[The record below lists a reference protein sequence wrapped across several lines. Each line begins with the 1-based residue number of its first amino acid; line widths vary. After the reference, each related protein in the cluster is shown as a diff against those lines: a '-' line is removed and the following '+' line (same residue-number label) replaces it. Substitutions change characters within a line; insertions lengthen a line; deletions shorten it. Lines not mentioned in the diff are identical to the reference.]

1 MSRLSLRTVALL
13 SLLVAFAA
21 LAFAR
26 SSEYW
31 GGFVPCALCLLE
43 RWPLRIVIVLGML
56 GMILPRPA
64 SRVLLGLAALTLLG
78 DAAIAFVHI
87 GVEFH
92 WWRSPLPECAAPVL
106 HGGSIAERLASM
118 PARPSK
124 PCDQPSFLIPGLPV
138 SFAMMNLWFS
148 LAFAAVLGV
157 FVWNGEGRSR

>member
-1 MSRLSLRTVALL
+1 MPRVSLRTVALL

-64 SRVLLGLAALTLLG
+64 SRVLLGLAALTMLG

-92 WWRSPLPECAAPVL
+92 WWRSPLPECAAPVF
-106 HGGSIAERLASM
+106 HGGTIAERLASM

-124 PCDQPSFLIPGLPV
+124 PCDQPTFLIPGLPV

-148 LAFAAVLGV
+148 LAFAAVLGL
-157 FVWNGEGRSR
+157 FVWNAEERRP